1 MAKSAS
7 QDTVE
12 LGAVIRQCEEH
23 LQPVLTPAIKLVV
36 ETGSAPTHVTGS
48 AIQLSQIII
57 NLCTNARDAIGGR
70 SGEIRVKLSRTDSQ
84 DLQSIQDGAT
94 GFWAGE
100 IDPGRAY
107 ACVQVRDTGDGI
119 APENLPRIFEPFFT
133 TKNRQRGTGLGLAVV
148 HGAVAAHQGAVHAR
162 SAPGAGTSVSIYLPL
177 CEAGVTRPAEI
188 HDSALC
194 GNERVLLV
202 DDEADIVE
210 IMSQGLVRLGYE
222 AVGTTDPSDVL
233 LAVQTSGS
241 EWDIVVTDQVMPS
254 LGGLELIRRI
264 KALEP
269 RLQAVLCTGY
279 GEAADEESALKAG
292 ADAYVRKP
300 VSAEALARCI
310 RRLRGPS
317 AARLSNNG
325 K

>member
-1 MAKSAS
+1 
-7 QDTVE
+7 
-12 LGAVIRQCEEH
+12 
-23 LQPVLTPAIKLVV
+23 
-36 ETGSAPTHVTGS
+36 
-48 AIQLSQIII
+48 
-57 NLCTNARDAIGGR
+57 
-70 SGEIRVKLSRTDSQ
+70 
-84 DLQSIQDGAT
+84 
-94 GFWAGE
+94 
-100 IDPGRAY
+100 
-107 ACVQVRDTGDGI
+107 
-119 APENLPRIFEPFFT
+119 
-133 TKNRQRGTGLGLAVV
+133 
-148 HGAVAAHQGAVHAR
+148 
-162 SAPGAGTSVSIYLPL
+162 
-177 CEAGVTRPAEI
+177 
-188 HDSALC
+188 
-194 GNERVLLV
+194 V

>member
-1 MAKSAS
+1 
-7 QDTVE
+7 
-12 LGAVIRQCEEH
+12 
-23 LQPVLTPAIKLVV
+23 
-36 ETGSAPTHVTGS
+36 
-48 AIQLSQIII
+48 
-57 NLCTNARDAIGGR
+57 
-70 SGEIRVKLSRTDSQ
+70 
-84 DLQSIQDGAT
+84 
-94 GFWAGE
+94 
-100 IDPGRAY
+100 
-107 ACVQVRDTGDGI
+107 
-119 APENLPRIFEPFFT
+119 
-133 TKNRQRGTGLGLAVV
+133 
-148 HGAVAAHQGAVHAR
+148 
-162 SAPGAGTSVSIYLPL
+162 
-177 CEAGVTRPAEI
+177 
-188 HDSALC
+188 
-194 GNERVLLV
+194 
-202 DDEADIVE
+202 
-210 IMSQGLVRLGYE
+210 
-222 AVGTTDPSDVL
+222 VGTTDPSDVL